1 MLTLAI
7 NTATRIES
15 VVLLKEKK
23 ILAEKTWRAAYDE
36 TEKLLPAITHLLKK
50 AGVSFQNLNRIVVI
64 AGPGPFSAVRIGVT
78 VANVLSFLLKIPL
91 FTIDARTFWR
101 LRTSTKNA
109 ILMLH
114 AGGKF
119 VARYDRN
126 HKEKI
131 SPAEKAFQINKKKLT
146 FFGELTAEQMKIFET
161 VKDSSW
167 KFVPVGKLMSFAKI
181 MSGIQSS
188 LLKKKKMVAPL
199 YFKPPHITRPKPF
212 SL

>member
-15 VVLLKEKK
+15 VVLLKNKK
-23 ILAEKTWRAAYDE
+23 ILSEKTWTAAYDE

-50 AGVSFQNLNRIVVI
+50 AGVSFRSLNRIIVI

-78 VANVLSFLLKIPL
+78 VANLLAFLLAIPL
-91 FTIDARTFWR
+91 FMIDAKTFWR
-101 LRTSTKNA
+101 RRTLGKNGT
-109 ILMLH
+109 LVLH

-119 VARYDRN
+119 VFRSGPRL
-126 HKEKI
+126 KEKI
-131 SPAEKAFQINKKKLT
+131 LPIEKAFKINKKNMT
-146 FFGELTAEQMKIFET
+146 FFGELTAEQMKLFKAI
-161 VKDSSW
+161 KDPSW
-167 KFVPVGKLMSFAKI
+167 KFIAEGKLKSFAQTI
-181 MSGIQSS
+181 STVQSS
-188 LLKKKKMVAPL
+188 LLKRKKVVSPL